1 MKHILVV
8 GSMNADL
15 VIQTPRMPR
24 MGETVRG
31 SGFCV
36 NTGGK
41 GANQAAAIAKLGGDI
56 KLLGCVGADS
66 YGEMLLSDLSRFGVQ
81 TDGAQTV
88 DTATG
93 VAVITVC
100 GGDNCIILDAGANAC
115 MTPEVIDA
123 NAALFAWAD
132 YCVLQLEIPLETVLH
147 AARAAKKNGA
157 KVVLNPA
164 PMCPLPEE
172 LLALVD
178 LFVPNS
184 SEAEMFFGPSGRG
197 HRGRKSGRGGNPR
210 PRRTGCHHHVGGRRL
225 RLLWRRQR
233 PAARHCRHACGRHHG
248 GRRHLCG
255 RRACLPDGGKTHGG
269 SHSLCD
275 VRKCTLRQP
284 ERRDGVRPDAGRGR
298 SVYGPQREITA

>member
-8 GSMNADL
+8 GSINADL

-31 SGFCV
+31 GGFCV

-56 KLLGCVGADS
+56 KLLGCVGADP

-81 TDGAQTV
+81 TGSAQTV
-88 DTATG
+88 DTPTG
-93 VAVITVC
+93 VALITVC

-132 YCVLQLEIPLETVLH
+132 YCVLQLEIPLDTVLH
-147 AARAAKKNGA
+147 AARTAKKHGA

-164 PMCPLPEE
+164 PMCPLPDE
-172 LLALVD
+172 LLTLVD
-178 LFVPNS
+178 LFVPNN
-184 SEAEMFFGPSGRG
+184 SEAELFLGHTVEGIEGAKAAVAEIRARG
-197 HRGRKSGRGGNPR
+197 VPDVIITLGSD
-210 PRRTGCHHHVGGRRL
+210 GCVYANGDTV
-225 RLLWRRQR
+225 Q
-233 PAARHCRHACGRHHG
+233 HHG
-248 GRRHLCG
+248 IVDTPVTDTTAAGDTFVAGVLVCMTEGKPMEEAVRFATHASALCVSRSG
-255 RRACLPDGGKTHGG
+255 AMASVPTRDEVEAFMARSGK
-269 SHSLCD
+269 
-275 VRKCTLRQP
+275 
-284 ERRDGVRPDAGRGR
+284 
-298 SVYGPQREITA
+298 

>member
-15 VIQTPRMPR
+15 VIQTSRMPR

-31 SGFCV
+31 GGFRV

-56 KLLGCVGADS
+56 KLLGCVGADP
-66 YGEMLLSDLSRFGVQ
+66 YGDMLLSDLSRFGVQ

-88 DTATG
+88 GTATG

-147 AARAAKKNGA
+147 TARAAKKNGA

-172 LLALVD
+172 LLTFVD

-184 SEAEMFFGPSGRG
+184 SEAELFLSHPVEGIEGAKAAAAEIRARG
-197 HRGRKSGRGGNPR
+197 VPDVIITLGGD
-210 PRRTGCHHHVGGRRL
+210 GCVYSVGGSV
-225 RLLWRRQR
+225 Q
-233 PAARHCRHACGRHHG
+233 HHG
-248 GRRHLCG
+248 IVDTPVVDTTAAGDTFVAGVLV
-255 RRACLPDGGKTHGG
+255 CLT
-269 SHSLCD
+269 
-275 VRKCTLRQP
+275 
-284 ERRDGVRPDAGRGR
+284 EGR
-298 SVYGPQREITA
+298 SMAEAVRFATHASALCVSRSGAMASVPTRDEVEAFMARNGK

>member
-8 GSMNADL
+8 GSINADL

-31 SGFCV
+31 GGFCV

-56 KLLGCVGADS
+56 KLLGCVGADP

-81 TDGAQTV
+81 TGSAQTV
-88 DTATG
+88 DTPTG
-93 VAVITVC
+93 VALITVC

-147 AARAAKKNGA
+147 AARTAKKHGA

-164 PMCPLPEE
+164 PMCPLPDE
-172 LLALVD
+172 LLTLVD
-178 LFVPNS
+178 LFVPNN
-184 SEAEMFFGPSGRG
+184 SEAELFLGHPVEGIEGAKAAVAEIRERG
-197 HRGRKSGRGGNPR
+197 VPDVIITLGSD
-210 PRRTGCHHHVGGRRL
+210 GCVYANGDTV
-225 RLLWRRQR
+225 Q
-233 PAARHCRHACGRHHG
+233 HHG
-248 GRRHLCG
+248 IVDTPVVDATAAGDTFVAGVLVCLTEGKPMAEAVRFATHASALCVSRSG
-255 RRACLPDGGKTHGG
+255 AMASVPTRDEVEAFMARSGK
-269 SHSLCD
+269 
-275 VRKCTLRQP
+275 
-284 ERRDGVRPDAGRGR
+284 
-298 SVYGPQREITA
+298 

>member
-31 SGFCV
+31 SNFCV

-172 LLALVD
+172 LLTLVD

-184 SEAEMFFGPSGRG
+184 SEAELFLGHPVEGIEGAKAAAAEIRARG
-197 HRGRKSGRGGNPR
+197 IPDVIITLGSDGCVYADGGS
-210 PRRTGCHHHVGGRRL
+210 V
-225 RLLWRRQR
+225 Q
-233 PAARHCRHACGRHHG
+233 HHG
-248 GRRHLCG
+248 IVDTPVVDTTAAGDTFVAGVLVCLTEGMSMAEAVRFATHASALCVSRSG
-255 RRACLPDGGKTHGG
+255 AMASVPT
-269 SHSLCD
+269 
-275 VRKCTLRQP
+275 
-284 ERRDGVRPDAGRGR
+284 RDEVEAFMAR
-298 SVYGPQREITA
+298 SAK

>member
-8 GSMNADL
+8 GSINADL

-31 SGFCV
+31 GGFCV

-56 KLLGCVGADS
+56 KLLGCVGADP

-81 TDGAQTV
+81 TGSAQTV
-88 DTATG
+88 DTPTG
-93 VAVITVC
+93 VALITVC

-147 AARAAKKNGA
+147 AARTAKKHGA

-164 PMCPLPEE
+164 PMCPLPDE
-172 LLALVD
+172 LLTLVD
-178 LFVPNS
+178 LFVPNN
-184 SEAEMFFGPSGRG
+184 SEAELFLGHPVEGIEGAKAAVAEIRERG
-197 HRGRKSGRGGNPR
+197 VPDVIITLGSD
-210 PRRTGCHHHVGGRRL
+210 GCVYANGDTV
-225 RLLWRRQR
+225 Q
-233 PAARHCRHACGRHHG
+233 HHG
-248 GRRHLCG
+248 IVDTPVVDATAVAGVLVCLTEGKPMAEAVRFATHASALCVSRSG
-255 RRACLPDGGKTHGG
+255 AMASVPTRDEVEAFMARSGK
-269 SHSLCD
+269 
-275 VRKCTLRQP
+275 
-284 ERRDGVRPDAGRGR
+284 
-298 SVYGPQREITA
+298 